1 MGIRVYKSHAGMP
14 NIYTRCRPNL
24 LYMHENSCPRINI
37 DLTHGP
43 LDYIYTL
50 LLDIC
55 LCVSILYSIIYTS
68 RLVTCDH
75 P

>member
-55 LCVSILYSIIYTS
+55 LCVCLSYIVLYIPAD
-68 RLVTCDH
+68 L
-75 P
+75 